1 LVIYTFVGCVYF
13 YFVNPIFA
21 AYVLKGKEVKLLIWN
36 TSITILLYLFILSFI
51 GILEYIGY
59 LRTRNWI
66 LNFRED
72 FLEISFGSNKKK
84 KIFYDEIEMI
94 FITRNILGSYD
105 ILINLPT
112 NNIIHN
118 LGSKMFD
125 DKKSIALNNV
135 KNYKNIKKKLIK
147 KMNFKE
153 ILSEKMTLENQITFY
168 YLFSYIIFIIYLFWI
183 FYKIKI
189 VIFLVLIFFIR
200 LKSQKYSYF
209 ETNYGI
215 KIFSCK
221 EELYLKEGNY
231 KIDNNELKIKIKNS
245 DTLIEKQIL
254 IPDKFKIYN
263 HSK

>member
-1 LVIYTFVGCVYF
+1 
-13 YFVNPIFA
+13 
-21 AYVLKGKEVKLLIWN
+21 
-36 TSITILLYLFILSFI
+36 
-51 GILEYIGY
+51 
-59 LRTRNWI
+59 
-66 LNFRED
+66 
-72 FLEISFGSNKKK
+72 
-84 KIFYDEIEMI
+84 MI

-153 ILSEKMTLENQITFY
+153 ILSEKKTLENQITFY